1 MGIKILY
8 PESKELFL
16 QVLRDRRVAFYL
28 QQLKNFSRETYAHSM
43 RVGLFSDLGYDF
55 GLDPSLLTSLV
66 YALMLH
72 DVGKLLIPEKI
83 LHKRERLTE
92 EERAT
97 IRLHP
102 SYSFLLLKDFD
113 PMVRKV
119 VIAHHEYQKEPYP
132 RKGQDQRK
140 IARGFERRVPCP
152 QASSL
157 AQMIAVADKYDALA
171 RRRSY
176 KEDFS
181 SKEVVNLL
189 NEEFRG
195 EEAYLESLLRRVF

>member
-16 QVLRDRRVAFYL
+16 HALRDQRVAFYL
-28 QQLKNFSRETYAHSM
+28 QQLKNFSRETYTHSI
-43 RVGLFSDLGYDF
+43 RVGLFSDLGHDF
-55 GLDPSLLTSLV
+55 RLDPSLLISLG

-72 DVGKLLIPEKI
+72 DVGKLLIPEEI
-83 LHKRERLTE
+83 LHKRERLTG

-102 SYSFLLLKDFD
+102 RNSFLLLRDFD
-113 PMVRKV
+113 PTVRKA
-119 VIAHHEYQKEPYP
+119 VIAHHEYQKDPYP

-152 QASSL
+152 HVSSL

-171 RRRSY
+171 WRRSY
-176 KEDFS
+176 KRDFS
-181 SKEVVNLL
+181 SKEVVDLL

-195 EEAYLESLLRRVF
+195 EGVYLESLLRRVF

>member
-1 MGIKILY
+1 MGIKIFY

-16 QVLRDRRVAFYL
+16 HVLRDQRVAFHL
-28 QQLKNFSRETYAHSM
+28 RQLKSFSRETYTHSI
-43 RVGLFSDLGYDF
+43 RVGLFPDLGYDF
-55 GLDPSLLTSLV
+55 GLDPSLLTSLG
-66 YALMLH
+66 YALVLH
-72 DVGKLLIPEKI
+72 DVGKLLIPEEI

-102 SYSFLLLKDFD
+102 RNSFLLLRDFD
-113 PMVRKV
+113 HMVRRAV
-119 VIAHHEYQKEPYP
+119 VAHHEYQKDPYP

-140 IARGFERRVPCP
+140 IARGFERRVPCL

-157 AQMIAVADKYDALA
+157 AQIIAVADKYDALA

-176 KEDFS
+176 KRDFS
-181 SKEVVNLL
+181 PKEVVDLL

-195 EEAYLESLLRRVF
+195 ERAYLESLLRRVF